1 MTHELEIIVKGKR
14 GAGKTTVA
22 GILHRRLADLGFAV
36 NLQDEEMELQEIV
49 DQVERSLKGG
59 FGSRAKIHIRTELVG
74 L

>member
-1 MTHELEIIVKGKR
+1 MQHELEIIVKGKQ

-36 NLQDEEMELQEIV
+36 NLEDGELELPQVTE
-49 DQVERSLKGG
+49 QVERSLKGG

-74 L
+74 V